1 VAGKDPIIKVRT
13 SRLWALFHGNFT
25 RLVFPERMILDDSG
39 VTFKSVSRW
48 YTPWKYIDEKVFF
61 SSIADEKL
69 SPNFLLAS
77 IEVVNTSGSDSLN
90 LPHVWRWP
98 AKRFV
103 NEARKRKGKS

>member
-1 VAGKDPIIKVRT
+1 MAGKDLKVRT

-25 RLVFPERMILDDSG
+25 RLIFPERMILDDSG

-90 LPHVWRWP
+90 LLHVWRWP

-103 NEARKRKGKS
+103 NEARTRKGKS

>member
-1 VAGKDPIIKVRT
+1 MATQDHIKVRS

-25 RLVFPERMILDDSG
+25 RLLFPERMVLDDSG
-39 VTFKSVSRW
+39 ITFKSISRW
-48 YTPWKYIDEKVFF
+48 YTPFKYIDEKVFF

-69 SPNFLLAS
+69 SPALLLAS
-77 IEVVNTSGSDSLN
+77 IEVVNTSGSDSLS

-103 NEARKRKGKS
+103 EEARRRKGKT